1 MNIKKCCGDYGGPE
15 YSRYIKNNVSRFTC
29 LCTEPNYLGSA
40 LQNYH
45 NVRNELLM
53 YNNGQVRDSS
63 DHKQVNYTRRTLSG

>member
-1 MNIKKCCGDYGGPE
+1 MVWRLWRGPE
-15 YSRYIKNNVSRFTC
+15 YSRNIKHNVSRFTC

-45 NVRNELLM
+45 NVRNDRTLLM
-53 YNNGQVRDSS
+53 YKNGQVRDSS